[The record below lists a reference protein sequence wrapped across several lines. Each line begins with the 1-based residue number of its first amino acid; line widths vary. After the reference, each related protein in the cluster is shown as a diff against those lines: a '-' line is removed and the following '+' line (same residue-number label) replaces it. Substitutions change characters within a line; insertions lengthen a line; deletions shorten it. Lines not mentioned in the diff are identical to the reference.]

1 MLVDFH
7 IASFFLT
14 ITASFLAFCRLCVQ
28 TQINC
33 VAIKCNKYSIFLPNK
48 PSVLRNPLKRERRKF
63 IWWTY
68 IHAKSNYKES
78 KLSPKYLKIWLG
90 KDKNA
95 CCFQQFFP
103 PVNCK
108 NVHNIKSAHNWSL
121 LKRFETAY
129 ATCNRT
135 SLASLPE
142 VCSPADTTSAFWRKR
157 FLSLWTCPFCQL
169 STWSS
174 RKIGSEKSW
183 L

>member
-28 TQINC
+28 TQVNC
-33 VAIKCNKYSIFLPNK
+33 VAMKCNKYSIFLPNK

-63 IWWTY
+63 IWWSY

-78 KLSPKYLKIWLG
+78 KLSPNYLKIWLG

-108 NVHNIKSAHNWSL
+108 NM
-121 LKRFETAY
+121 
-129 ATCNRT
+129 C
-135 SLASLPE
+135 
-142 VCSPADTTSAFWRKR
+142 TTSNQLTIGLCSRDLRLHMPPATEQVLPVFQK
-157 FLSLWTCPFCQL
+157 FALLLTPHQL
-169 STWSS
+169 SE
-174 RKIGSEKSW
+174 EKGF
-183 L
+183 